1 MIVGAGWDGDA
12 GAKRL
17 CFDARRSGID
27 GRRALEQAPFELGED
42 EALELRVFVDQ
53 SVVEVYAND
62 RQAICR
68 RVYPG
73 RKDSLG
79 VVLFAKGGQAKVAS
93 VKAWEMMPSNP
104 Y

>member
-1 MIVGAGWDGDA
+1 
-12 GAKRL
+12 
-17 CFDARRSGID
+17 
-27 GRRALEQAPFELGED
+27 
-42 EALELRVFVDQ
+42 VFVDR

-73 RKDSLG
+73 RPDSLG
-79 VVLFAKGGQAKVAS
+79 VAVFATGGDARIAS